1 MIEILEFIFT
11 DFKHYFGFIILIL
24 STCLGLSW
32 ITNAFLPKSLIQ
44 YHIYDDG
51 LDEMIDDED
60 TNNN

>member
-1 MIEILEFIFT
+1 MIEVLEFIFT

-32 ITNAFLPKSLIQ
+32 IANAFLPKSLIQ

-51 LDEMIDDED
+51 SDDED
-60 TNNN
+60 DNE